1 MLKNA
6 SKIFLAISGLVIIW
20 GAIFGLD
27 ALLDSKSKTYHELTE
42 EIDQRDIDTGNAL
55 NYMGDDTSMDAVYE
69 ATQTLEHPPGGS
81 PK

>member
-1 MLKNA
+1 MLSN
-6 SKIFLAISGLVIIW
+6 ILRILLVISGLIIIW

-27 ALLDSKSKTYHELTE
+27 TVLDSSSTTYHELTE

-69 ATQTLEHPPGGS
+69 ATQTLEHPPGGKS
-81 PK
+81 